1 MNYIA
6 VAVATLFIGI
16 MAGIILPV
24 NTAIAED
31 EAPQVDLSSLSIE
44 DLMNIE
50 VTSASKKA
58 EKIADAPASVYV
70 IARDDLDRYGYATIA
85 EALRRI
91 VGLYVSSDR
100 NYDYL
105 GVRGYARP
113 GDYSTRIL
121 LLVDGLRINDP
132 ICNSAPIGDD
142 LSLDIRSIQ
151 RIEIVKGPGSAL
163 WGTNAVLAV
172 INLITRS
179 GSDIEGSKFA
189 QNFTSDSGKMSFFEY
204 GSKNPNGIEI
214 AGSITSLNSKGENSI
229 YFPDIQLTATGVDD
243 SSAQCG
249 YLSASYSGFNLFV
262 NTGKYIKTIP
272 TGSYGTVF
280 NDPRTQSSD
289 SRTIAALSYER
300 NVCPKIGGNL
310 YLRLYSNSY
319 DYDGDYVY
327 DLGYPTPAI
336 DKDTGSTKWW
346 GGEAR
351 FSGELSPRL
360 SFVSGTEYT
369 RVNDMRLL
377 NYVADPYYFVNLD
390 TNSSSTL
397 NSYYLQ
403 ASYDVSK
410 SLRILAG
417 SRLDDYSTYG
427 KSWSPR
433 CALIQ
438 KLSDSSTLKLL
449 WGKAFRAPDGYECDY
464 TKTVTGNPD
473 SGLVPEEI
481 TTTEL
486 VWDRSLSNRA
496 RLVTSAYRYDLNN
509 IITQVNDVEFQNSGT
524 ARSEGIESQFDY
536 RLQDGSTAYLNATTL
551 KATDTATH
559 QRISN
564 SPRWLAGA
572 GMCVPILSGKF
583 YVTPEVQLIGSR
595 KTIAG
600 NETGASTVVNL
611 TLSTHKAAS
620 GWDIS
625 IKANN
630 LFNTTC
636 YVPGSYEHTQDRIP
650 QERRVL
656 CIETSHSF

>member
-1 MNYIA
+1 M
-6 VAVATLFIGI
+6 
-16 MAGIILPV
+16 PV
-24 NTAIAED
+24 TAARAE
-31 EAPQVDLSSLSIE
+31 ESQVDLSSLSIE
-44 DLMNIE
+44 DLLNIE
-50 VTSASKKA
+50 VTSASKKV

-70 IARDDLDRYGYATIA
+70 ITRDDLERYGYKTVS

-172 INLITRS
+172 INLITRR
-179 GSDIEGSKFA
+179 GSDIEGSRFA
-189 QNFTSDSGKMSFFEY
+189 QSFTSDSGKVSFFEY

-214 AGSITSLNSKGENSI
+214 AGSVTSLDSKGEDSI
-229 YFPDIQLTATGVDD
+229 YFPDMQLTATGVDD

-249 YLSASYSGFNLFV
+249 YLSASYNGFSLLV
-262 NTGKYIKTIP
+262 ITGKYIKTIP

-280 NDPRTQSSD
+280 NDSRNRTND

-310 YLRLYSNSY
+310 YARLYSNSY

-327 DLGYPTPAI
+327 DMDYPTPAI
-336 DKDTGSTKWW
+336 DKDTGSAKWW

-351 FSGELSPRL
+351 FSGEISSKL
-360 SFVSGTEYT
+360 SFVSGTEYS
-369 RVNDMRLL
+369 RVKDMRLL
-377 NYVADPYYFVNLD
+377 NYYADPYYYVNLD

-403 ASYDVSK
+403 ASYDMSK

-417 SRLDDYSTYG
+417 TRMDDYSTYG
-427 KSWSPR
+427 RSWSPR
-433 CALIQ
+433 GALIQ
-438 KLSDSSTLKLL
+438 KLNDSSTLKML

-464 TKTVTGNPD
+464 TKAITGNPD
-473 SGLVPEEI
+473 SGLIPEEI

-486 VWDRSLSNRA
+486 VWDKALSSSA
-496 RLVTSAYRYDLNN
+496 RLVTSAYRYDLEN
-509 IITQVNDVEFQNSGT
+509 IITQVDDVEFQNSGT
-524 ARSEGIESQFDY
+524 VRSEGIESQIDY
-536 RLQDGSTAYLNATTL
+536 RLPDGSTAYVNATAL
-551 KATDTATH
+551 KATDMATH

-572 GMCVPILSGKF
+572 GMCIPVLSDRF
-583 YVTPEVQLIGSR
+583 YLTPEMQLIGSR

-600 NETGASTVVNL
+600 NETGASTVINL
-611 TLSTHKAAS
+611 TLSTQKAAG
-620 GWDIS
+620 GWNIS

-630 LFNTTC
+630 LFNATC
-636 YVPGSYEHTQDRIP
+636 YIPGAYEHTQDRIP
-650 QERRVL
+650 QEGRTIQL
-656 CIETSHSF
+656 ETSCHF